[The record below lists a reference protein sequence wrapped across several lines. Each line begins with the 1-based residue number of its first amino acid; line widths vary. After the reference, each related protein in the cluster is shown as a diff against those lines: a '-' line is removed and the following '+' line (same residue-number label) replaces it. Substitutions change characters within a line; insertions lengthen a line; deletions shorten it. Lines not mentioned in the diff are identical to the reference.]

1 MFESVFNKDADLPP
15 RCVIIAV
22 FRLLLSIFIPKKQV
36 LFLSLYSYHLF
47 ESVEKSLTC
56 FFFFPMFLQAV
67 RAFSRLEA
75 LHNTISSHAVV
86 F

>member
-1 MFESVFNKDADLPP
+1 MFESLFKKVADLQP
-15 RCVIIAV
+15 RCVIIVV
-22 FRLLLSIFIPKKQV
+22 FRLLLSIFIPTKQV

-56 FFFFPMFLQAV
+56 FFFFPIFLQAA
-67 RAFSRLEA
+67 RTFSRLEA
-75 LHNTISSHAVV
+75 LHKTVSSHAVV

>member
-1 MFESVFNKDADLPP
+1 MFESVFNKDADLQP
-15 RCVIIAV
+15 RCVIIVV

-47 ESVEKSLTC
+47 ESVEKSLTY